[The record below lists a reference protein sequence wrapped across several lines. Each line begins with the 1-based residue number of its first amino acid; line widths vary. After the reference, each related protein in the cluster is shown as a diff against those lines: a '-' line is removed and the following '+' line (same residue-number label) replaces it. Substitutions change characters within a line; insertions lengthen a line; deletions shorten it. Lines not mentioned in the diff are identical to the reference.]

1 VKLEDLKPL
10 IKRNESSKIVLV
22 VLDGVGGAPFDGPQ
36 SQTALEAAETPNL
49 DALAARSLCGLH
61 QPVATG
67 ITPGSGPGH
76 LGLFGYDP
84 LRYQVGRG
92 VLSALG
98 IDFDLQPGDVAARGN
113 FCTVNDQGVV
123 IDRRAGRIPTQ
134 KGTALSNLLQEKVS
148 LGSGEIFIRPVK
160 EYRFLMVLRGAGLA
174 SDISET
180 DPLETGEEPVKAE
193 ALTPDSR
200 KAADLVQS
208 FVEQARNILRDHEPA
223 NMVLLRGFSQLPDW
237 PKMQEAFG
245 LRAVA
250 IAMYPMYRGVAKLV
264 GMDALPASKTVSEEL
279 DKLEEHWDD
288 YDFHFVHVKRIDSA
302 GEDGDFDR
310 RVSLIEEADAL
321 IPRILD
327 LEPDVMVVTGDH
339 STPANMRYH
348 SWHPVPALLW
358 SPVCRPDD
366 VKRFGERACITGGL
380 GARFPAHE
388 LMPLMLANAR
398 RLDKFGA

>member
-1 VKLEDLKPL
+1 MKLEHLKPL
-10 IKRNESSKIVLV
+10 IKRGEKTKIVML
-22 VLDGVGGAPFDGPQ
+22 VLDGLGGLPFDDTKLE
-36 SQTALEAAETPNL
+36 TALEAAEIPNL
-49 DALAARSLCGLH
+49 DALAARSVCGLH
-61 QPVATG
+61 QPVGTG

-84 LRYQVGRG
+84 LTYQVGRG

-113 FCTVNDQGVV
+113 FCTVDDEGVV
-123 IDRRAGRIPTQ
+123 TDRRAGRIPTEQ
-134 KGTALSNLLQEKVS
+134 GQTLCNLLQKQVS
-148 LGSGEIFIRPVK
+148 LGGAEVFIQPVK
-160 EYRFLMVLRGAGLA
+160 EYRFLLVLRGDGLEG
-174 SDISET
+174 DITET
-180 DPLETGEEPVKAE
+180 DPLEVGEAPLEAE
-193 ALTPDSR
+193 ALAPDSE
-200 KAADLVQS
+200 KAARLVRS
-208 FVEQARNILRDHEPA
+208 FVEQVRNILSDRDPA
-223 NMVLLRGFSQLPDW
+223 NLVLLRGFSQLPDW
-237 PKMQEAFG
+237 PKMDEAFG
-245 LRAVA
+245 LRGVA

-264 GMDALPASKTVSEEL
+264 GMDALPASKTVAEEI
-279 DKLEEHWDD
+279 DKLEAHWDA

-327 LEPDVMVVTGDH
+327 LKPDVLVVTGDH
-339 STPANMRYH
+339 STPAKMRYH

-358 SPVCRPDD
+358 SPICRPDN
-366 VKRFGERACITGGL
+366 VTQFGERACLTGGL

-388 LMPLMLANAR
+388 LMPLMLANAQ